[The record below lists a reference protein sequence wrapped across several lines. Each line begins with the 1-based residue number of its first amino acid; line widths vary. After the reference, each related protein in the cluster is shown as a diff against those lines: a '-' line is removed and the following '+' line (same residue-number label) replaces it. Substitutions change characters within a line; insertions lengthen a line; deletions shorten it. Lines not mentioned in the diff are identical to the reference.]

1 MQIHKMLVSLN
12 TLERFEDGA
21 RLVFDRDMTLL
32 DEGDALIAR
41 LANGD
46 EHLLIVQKAMPD
58 GWTAVHQTGAVSSS
72 VRLELVDERA
82 LRVVLPAA

>member
-12 TLERFEDGA
+12 SLERFEDGA
-21 RLVFDRDMTLL
+21 LLQFERDMSLL

-46 EHLLIVQKAMPD
+46 EHLLIVQKATLKA
-58 GWTAVHQTGAVSSS
+58 WTAVHQDGAVSSS
-72 VRLELVDERA
+72 VRLELVDERT
-82 LRVVLPAA
+82 LRVVLAAA